1 MAQDKAAEIINLA
14 ASRGGAANDGET
26 AGSFLA
32 SARAAAGLS
41 IEEVSGAT
49 KVKVAHLQAIEEMRA
64 DLLPALPYTI
74 GFVKAYARHL
84 GLDADAVAAR
94 FKEDAAASAPA
105 TLVPPQMARTDITA
119 GGEGARIVSVFAI
132 LAIVLFGIWVV
143 FQLTGGEA
151 GDAAAPEPRV
161 RLGDAPAV
169 QPTPRPSRQIPPDSE
184 NETPGSVFNNAPA
197 AGDAPI
203 SDAAGSEEE
212 AAVSGEDLT
221 DASAA
226 AENQN
231 AAEET
236 GAEEQTEAASAGP
249 AVTQEESEPAPVRP
263 LPRRRAPP
271 PSQPRPE
278 PVIVEAELIRS
289 AAPVYPERCARSAR
303 AVEQVT
309 LNFDVTANGRAANTR
324 VVSSTN
330 DCFEAEAVRTIAR
343 WRFSPKTIN
352 GTPAADA
359 GKTATLNFRK

>member
-105 TLVPPQMARTDITA
+105 PLVPPQPARTEITT

-143 FQLTGGEA
+143 FQLTGGE
-151 GDAAAPEPRV
+151 GRDAAAPEPRV

-169 QPTPRPSRQIPPDSE
+169 QPTPRPSRQISDAE
-184 NETPGSVFNNAPA
+184 IEAPA
-197 AGDAPI
+197 SAIDDAPAPGDAPMP
-203 SDAAGSEEE
+203 DAPVSVEE
-212 AAVSGEDLT
+212 AAVSDEVRT
-221 DASAA
+221 DASVS
-226 AENQN
+226 AENPS
-231 AAEET
+231 AMEET
-236 GAEEQTEAASAGP
+236 GAEEQTEAAGAGP

-278 PVIVEAELIRS
+278 PVIVEAELTRS

-330 DCFEAEAVRTIAR
+330 DCFEAEALRTIAR

-352 GTPAADA
+352 GTPVLDA